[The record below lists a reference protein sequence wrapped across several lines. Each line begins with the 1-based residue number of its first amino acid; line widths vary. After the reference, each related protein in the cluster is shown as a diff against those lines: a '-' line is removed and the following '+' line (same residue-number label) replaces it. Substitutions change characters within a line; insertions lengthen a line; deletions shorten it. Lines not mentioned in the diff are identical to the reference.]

1 MAQVKLKS
9 HTAKKEQTL
18 KCKEFALHRCRG
30 HCKYRKAMRIN
41 KIIYLSG
48 ADLIFPV
55 CPQCGGAIEREYM
68 KHCSSCGQ
76 KLSWIGFKRVKI
88 TYR

>member
-1 MAQVKLKS
+1 
-9 HTAKKEQTL
+9 
-18 KCKEFALHRCRG
+18 
-30 HCKYRKAMRIN
+30 MRIN

-48 ADLIFPV
+48 ADLIFSV

-76 KLSWIGFKRVKI
+76 KLSWIGFERVKI
-88 TYR
+88 TYK